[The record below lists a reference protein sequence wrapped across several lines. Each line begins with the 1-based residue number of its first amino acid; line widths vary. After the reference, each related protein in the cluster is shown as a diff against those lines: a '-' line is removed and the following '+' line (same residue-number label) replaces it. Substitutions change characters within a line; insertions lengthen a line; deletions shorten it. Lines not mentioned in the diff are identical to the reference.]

1 MSATLLPTAGARSL
15 IGLEAELPS
24 LFLCS
29 APLPVALIDKVRCS
43 RGRVTSE
50 EPMRGLDGA
59 RLSIVN
65 LARAWNAS
73 ARTRQEV
80 LHIAIVEGCVFSKYT
95 AAIEAALRPSCWAR

>member
-1 MSATLLPTAGARSL
+1 
-15 IGLEAELPS
+15 
-24 LFLCS
+24 
-29 APLPVALIDKVRCS
+29 
-43 RGRVTSE
+43 
-50 EPMRGLDGA
+50 MRGLDGA